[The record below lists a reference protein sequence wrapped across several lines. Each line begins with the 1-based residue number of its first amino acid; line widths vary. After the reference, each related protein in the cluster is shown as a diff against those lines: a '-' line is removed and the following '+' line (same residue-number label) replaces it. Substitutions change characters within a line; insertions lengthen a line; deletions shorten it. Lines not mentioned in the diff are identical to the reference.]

1 MNKPKILY
9 VDDEFINLEMLKLT
23 FTNDFDII
31 TAASGSE
38 GLEILEDQPEINV
51 IISDLKMPGMDGL
64 EFVKIIKNR
73 TPQKV
78 CLLLTGFLESD
89 IMLEG
94 FNKELIFRYMMKPW
108 DREELKNTLL
118 EALSRAPAGN

>member
-31 TAASGSE
+31 TAASGSD

-51 IISDLKMPGMDGL
+51 IISDLKMPQMDGL
-64 EFVKIIKNR
+64 EFIKIVKSKA
-73 TPQKV
+73 PQKV

-89 IMLEG
+89 ILLEG
-94 FNKELIFRYMMKPW
+94 FNKEIIFRYMMKPW
-108 DREELKNTLL
+108 DREELKNIML
-118 EALSRAPAGN
+118 EALDRAPSGS